1 MSQALEHI
9 AKALP
14 PPPAP
19 AVAAAPRSAS
29 KPAEEAADAV
39 RTQAHGRREA
49 VEAAIREAN
58 RALEQSSTSIRFSTD
73 PDTNG
78 IVVRVTD
85 EATGKVVRQIPTQ
98 EELIISSKLREMVGV
113 LFNRQA

>member
-9 AKALP
+9 GNVVPQVTAAAATP
-14 PPPAP
+14 RPAP
-19 AVAAAPRSAS
+19 KSVEESPAPRAQ
-29 KPAEEAADAV
+29 V
-39 RTQAHGRREA
+39 QREA
-49 VEAAIREAN
+49 VEMSIREAN
-58 RALEQSSTSIRFSTD
+58 RALEEMSTSIRFSTD
-73 PDTNG
+73 PDTKG

-98 EELIISSKLREMVGV
+98 EELVISARLRQMVGV